1 MFLAISPYI
10 NLAWGFIGT
19 YATSLAV
26 DFIGISYLILFIREP
41 EKNQENDKRL
51 NVEIEDKGGDATAA
65 SVKSRNI
72 FIRFFIQFGGKAYLL
87 TYTCDA

>member
-41 EKNQENDKRL
+41 EKNQENDKGL
-51 NVEIEDKGGDATAA
+51 KVEIESKVGDATAA
-65 SVKSRNI
+65 PVKRNI
-72 FIRFFIQFGGKAYLL
+72 FIRFFTQFGGKACVL